1 MKYKHCLLIALLI
14 CAHHFCA
21 AQEKLK
27 VVLAGLS
34 HDHVDGTLDKYK
46 NGEVEIIGIAESN
59 KELCEK
65 KKTKYQLPDSLFVK
79 DLKTALQQKHPDLV
93 MVYNSPAEHLGVIET
108 CMPLHIPVMIEKP
121 LTFSIAVA

>member
-14 CAHHFCA
+14 CVHHFCL

-46 NGEVEIIGIAESN
+46 NGQVEIIGIAESN
-59 KELCEK
+59 QELCEK
-65 KKTKYQLPDSLFVK
+65 KKTKYQLPDSIFYK
-79 DLKTALQQKHPDLV
+79 DLKTVLQKKHPDLV
-93 MVYNSPAEHLGVIET
+93 MAYDAPSEHLGIV
-108 CMPLHIPVMIEKP
+108 
-121 LTFSIAVA
+121 